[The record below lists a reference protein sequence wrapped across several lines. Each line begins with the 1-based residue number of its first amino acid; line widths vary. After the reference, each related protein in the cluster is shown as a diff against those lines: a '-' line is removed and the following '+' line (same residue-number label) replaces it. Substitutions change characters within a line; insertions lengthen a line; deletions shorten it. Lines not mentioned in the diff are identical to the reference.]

1 MLCSLVNINDRV
13 ITFLY
18 SYVNAHFRSFFS
30 RFRCYRSLM
39 MNEVIMYYAGS
50 NWTGVSL
57 DEFLSCRHNL
67 AHDRQTRMLADLRPL
82 GCYNSSALPPS
93 VRRPLLLRSAA
104 SNLRRMAF
112 FGLTERL
119 ADSAR
124 LFERRFGVHFD
135 VALRQYSTTHG
146 DEQAR
151 RLSETD
157 RRRVHLAN
165 QLDTKLYEYARRLF
179 ERRMRKTMTK

>member
-1 MLCSLVNINDRV
+1 
-13 ITFLY
+13 
-18 SYVNAHFRSFFS
+18 
-30 RFRCYRSLM
+30 
-39 MNEVIMYYAGS
+39 
-50 NWTGVSL
+50 
-57 DEFLSCRHNL
+57 
-67 AHDRQTRMLADLRPL
+67 
-82 GCYNSSALPPS
+82 
-93 VRRPLLLRSAA
+93 
-104 SNLRRMAF
+104 MAF

-124 LFERRFGVHFD
+124 MFERRFGVRFD

-157 RRRVHLAN
+157 RRRVRLAN

-179 ERRMRKTMTK
+179 ERRMRKTMIK